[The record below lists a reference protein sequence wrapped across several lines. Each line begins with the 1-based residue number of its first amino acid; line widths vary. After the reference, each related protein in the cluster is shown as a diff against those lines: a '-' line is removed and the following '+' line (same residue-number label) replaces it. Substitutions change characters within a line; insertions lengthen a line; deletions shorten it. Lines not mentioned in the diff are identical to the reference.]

1 MATRMGGEC
10 CAAVVRVRDRVV
22 VVERAERRLGVHEV
36 DVVRLEEAPVPVAG
50 RARALLAP
58 QWRELV
64 LVLVSREMKKK
75 PSRATSQNRGA
86 AVGGAAYI
94 NLSQR
99 DSQVA
104 RTN

>member
-50 RARALLAP
+50 SRALLAL
-58 QWRELV
+58 QWRKLV